1 MGNLGATEL
10 IIIAVVIILLFGAKK
25 LPDMAR
31 SLGRSAKIFK
41 AETKGLRDGEEAADD
56 DKAVPAQPQVQQQ
69 LPPAQPAQQVQQPQ
83 LQPAQQAQQPQFQ
96 QAQQPQ
102 FQPLQQAQQPQVQ
115 QQPQVA
121 PPIEQ
126 TSQNKATNNN

>member
-1 MGNLGATEL
+1 MGNLGPTEL

-41 AETKGLRDGEEAADD
+41 AETKGLRDQDADD
-56 DKAVPAQPQVQQQ
+56 ASAQQPVVQQPVAQLPPAQPQVQQ
-69 LPPAQPAQQVQQPQ
+69 P
-83 LQPAQQAQQPQFQ
+83 
-96 QAQQPQ
+96 
-102 FQPLQQAQQPQVQ
+102 VQ

-126 TSQNKATNNN
+126 TAQNKANNTH

>member
-1 MGNLGATEL
+1 MGNLGVPEL

-31 SLGRSAKIFK
+31 SLGKSAKIFK
-41 AETKGLRDGEEAADD
+41 AETKGLRDEDADD
-56 DKAVPAQPQVQQQ
+56 TPVQQQPVQQPIQQ
-69 LPPAQPAQQVQQPQ
+69 LPPAQPQV
-83 LQPAQQAQQPQFQ
+83 
-96 QAQQPQ
+96 
-102 FQPLQQAQQPQVQ
+102 

-126 TSQNKATNNN
+126 TAQNKATN

>member
-1 MGNLGATEL
+1 MGNLGPTEL

-31 SLGRSAKIFK
+31 SLGKSAKIFK
-41 AETKGLRDGEEAADD
+41 AETKGLRDNQDADD
-56 DKAVPAQPQVQQQ
+56 APVQQQPVQQPVQQ
-69 LPPAQPAQQVQQPQ
+69 LPPA
-83 LQPAQQAQQPQFQ
+83 
-96 QAQQPQ
+96 
-102 FQPLQQAQQPQVQ
+102 QPQVQ

-126 TSQNKATNNN
+126 TAQNKATNN

>member
-31 SLGRSAKIFK
+31 SLGRSAKILK
-41 AETKGLRDGEEAADD
+41 AETKGLREDD
-56 DKAVPAQPQVQQQ
+56 QPQDTPPQQAAPQQ
-69 LPPAQPAQQVQQPQ
+69 LPPAQPQQVVQQPA
-83 LQPAQQAQQPQFQ
+83 P
-96 QAQQPQ
+96 
-102 FQPLQQAQQPQVQ
+102 

-121 PPIEQ
+121 
-126 TSQNKATNNN
+126 

>member
-1 MGNLGATEL
+1 MGNLGPTEL

-41 AETKGLRDGEEAADD
+41 AETKGLRGEQDATDD
-56 DKAVPAQPQVQQQ
+56 DKSAPAQQPVQQQ
-69 LPPAQPAQQVQQPQ
+69 LPPAQPV
-83 LQPAQQAQQPQFQ
+83 
-96 QAQQPQ
+96 
-102 FQPLQQAQQPQVQ
+102 VQ

-121 PPIEQ
+121 PPIEE
-126 TSQNKATNNN
+126 TLQNKATKNN

>member
-1 MGNLGATEL
+1 MPNLGPTEL

-41 AETKGLRDGEEAADD
+41 AETKGLRDPDAKDD
-56 DKAVPAQPQVQQQ
+56 EPVQQQPVQQPIQQ
-69 LPPAQPAQQVQQPQ
+69 LPPAQPQV
-83 LQPAQQAQQPQFQ
+83 
-96 QAQQPQ
+96 
-102 FQPLQQAQQPQVQ
+102 

-126 TSQNKATNNN
+126 TAQNKATNN

>member
-1 MGNLGATEL
+1 MGNLGPTEL

-31 SLGRSAKIFK
+31 SLGKSAKIFK
-41 AETKGLRDGEEAADD
+41 AETKGLRDQNEDDAAVQQQP
-56 DKAVPAQPQVQQQ
+56 AQQPIQQLPAAQPQVQQHV
-69 LPPAQPAQQVQQPQ
+69 VQQPQ
-83 LQPAQQAQQPQFQ
+83 
-96 QAQQPQ
+96 
-102 FQPLQQAQQPQVQ
+102 PQVV

-126 TSQNKATNNN
+126 TSQNKAN

>member
-1 MGNLGATEL
+1 MGNLGPTEL

-31 SLGRSAKIFK
+31 SLGKSAKIFK
-41 AETKGLRDGEEAADD
+41 AETKGLRDNQDADD
-56 DKAVPAQPQVQQQ
+56 APVQQQPVQQPVQQ
-69 LPPAQPAQQVQQPQ
+69 LPPA
-83 LQPAQQAQQPQFQ
+83 
-96 QAQQPQ
+96 
-102 FQPLQQAQQPQVQ
+102 QPQVQ

-126 TSQNKATNNN
+126 TTQNKAANN

>member
-1 MGNLGATEL
+1 MGNLGPTEL

-31 SLGRSAKIFK
+31 SLGKSAKIFK
-41 AETKGLRDGEEAADD
+41 AETKGLRDNQDADD
-56 DKAVPAQPQVQQQ
+56 APVQQQPVQQPVQQ
-69 LPPAQPAQQVQQPQ
+69 LPPAQPQPI
-83 LQPAQQAQQPQFQ
+83 
-96 QAQQPQ
+96 
-102 FQPLQQAQQPQVQ
+102 

-126 TSQNKATNNN
+126 TTQNKANN

>member
-1 MGNLGATEL
+1 MGNLGPTEL

-31 SLGRSAKIFK
+31 SLGKSAKIFK
-41 AETKGLRDGEEAADD
+41 AETKGLRDQSDD
-56 DKAVPAQPQVQQQ
+56 DAPVQQQPAQQPIQQLPPAQPQVQQ
-69 LPPAQPAQQVQQPQ
+69 P
-83 LQPAQQAQQPQFQ
+83 
-96 QAQQPQ
+96 
-102 FQPLQQAQQPQVQ
+102 VQ

-126 TSQNKATNNN
+126 TSQNKATN

>member
-1 MGNLGATEL
+1 VPNLGPTEL

-41 AETKGLRDGEEAADD
+41 AETKGLRDQDASADD
-56 DKAVPAQPQVQQQ
+56 THAPQPPVQQAPPQQ
-69 LPPAQPAQQVQQPQ
+69 LPPAQPQV
-83 LQPAQQAQQPQFQ
+83 A
-96 QAQQPQ
+96 
-102 FQPLQQAQQPQVQ
+102 QPQVA

-126 TSQNKATNNN
+126 TQQNKANS

>member
-1 MGNLGATEL
+1 MPNLGPTEL

-41 AETKGLRDGEEAADD
+41 AETKGLRDHDAADD
-56 DKAVPAQPQVQQQ
+56 ATAQQPVQQPVQQQPVQQ
-69 LPPAQPAQQVQQPQ
+69 LPPAQPQP
-83 LQPAQQAQQPQFQ
+83 P
-96 QAQQPQ
+96 
-102 FQPLQQAQQPQVQ
+102 VV

-126 TSQNKATNNN
+126 TTQNKAANN

>member
-1 MGNLGATEL
+1 MGNLGPTEL

-41 AETKGLRDGEEAADD
+41 AETKGLRDQEATDEEKSAP
-56 DKAVPAQPQVQQQ
+56 VQQPVQQ
-69 LPPAQPAQQVQQPQ
+69 LPPAQPV
-83 LQPAQQAQQPQFQ
+83 
-96 QAQQPQ
+96 
-102 FQPLQQAQQPQVQ
+102 V

-121 PPIEQ
+121 PPIEE
-126 TSQNKATNNN
+126 TLQNKATKNN

>member
-1 MGNLGATEL
+1 MPNLGPTEL

-41 AETKGLRDGEEAADD
+41 AETKGLRDSDSSDD
-56 DKAVPAQPQVQQQ
+56 AVAQPQQPVQQPVQQ
-69 LPPAQPAQQVQQPQ
+69 LPPAQPQMPVQQAPVQ
-83 LQPAQQAQQPQFQ
+83 QQPVQQAPVQ
-96 QAQQPQ
+96 QAPV
-102 FQPLQQAQQPQVQ
+102 QQAPVQ

-126 TSQNKATNNN
+126 TAQNKAN